1 MYKIIIKKEKETCKK
16 NIMRLNYDKLYYLII
31 YT

>member
-1 MYKIIIKKEKETCKK
+1 MYKIIIKKEKETCKN
-16 NIMRLNYDKLYYLII
+16 NIIRLIYDNLYYLII